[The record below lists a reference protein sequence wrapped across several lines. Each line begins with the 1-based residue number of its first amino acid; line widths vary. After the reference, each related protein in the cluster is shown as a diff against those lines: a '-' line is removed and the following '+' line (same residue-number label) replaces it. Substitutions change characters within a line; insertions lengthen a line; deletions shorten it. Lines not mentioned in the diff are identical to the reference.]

1 MPAKLVQFTGW
12 EAVVEKQIV
21 LKPGQ
26 APRGRQ
32 GYTMYHGTHR
42 DSARAI
48 ITGGFR
54 PSAGGT
60 LGPGVY
66 CSRDIAKA
74 QGYPSGCPPGEH
86 VVLQL
91 KVRVGRVK
99 KIDGQNVA
107 MWHSWQQSGYD
118 TAWLPS
124 TVVGHEEDCV
134 KDPKRVAVKGIAH
147 CGDPATKKALEKLIS
162 QQRQGAESSGRGNE
176 QGVVGRCKGCKMQT
190 PIGHSLEVCW
200 GCDATVCPFMG
211 KHVCKRSS

>member
-1 MPAKLVQFTGW
+1 MPAKSVQFSGW
-12 EAVVEKQIV
+12 EAVVEKQSV

-42 DSARAI
+42 DRARAI
-48 ITGGFR
+48 ITGGFQ

-74 QGYPSGCPPGEH
+74 QGYPSGCPSVEH

-99 KIDGQNVA
+99 KMDGQNVA

-124 TVVGHEEDCV
+124 TVNGREEDCV
-134 KDPKRVAVKGIAH
+134 KDPKRVAVNGIAH
-147 CGDPATKKALEKLIS
+147 CGDPATKHALEKLIS
-162 QQRQGAESSGRGNE
+162 QQRQGAESSGRGHE
-176 QGVVGRCKGCKMQT
+176 QGIVAGCKRCKKQT
-190 PIGHSLEVCW
+190 PIGHSLEVCL
-200 GCDATVCPFMG
+200 GCGATVCPFMD
-211 KHVCKRSS
+211 KHVCKKSS

>member
-1 MPAKLVQFTGW
+1 MPAKLVQFTCW
-12 EAVVEKQIV
+12 EVVVEKQIV

-54 PSAGGT
+54 PLAGGT
-60 LGPGVY
+60 LDPGVY

-74 QGYPSGCPPGEH
+74 KGYPGGCPTGEH

-99 KIDGQNVA
+99 KMDRQNVA
-107 MWHSWQQSGYD
+107 MWCSWQQSGYD

-124 TVVGHEEDCV
+124 TVIGHEEDCV

-147 CGDPATKKALEKLIS
+147 CGDPATKQALKKLIS
-162 QQRQGAESSGRGNE
+162 QQRHGVESSGR
-176 QGVVGRCKGCKMQT
+176 VVGGCKECKMQT

-200 GCDATVCPFMG
+200 GCGATVCPFMD

>member
-1 MPAKLVQFTGW
+1 EKMEFSSRSWCGW

-32 GYTMYHGTHR
+32 GYTMYHGTHH
-42 DSARAI
+42 DSTRAI

-54 PSAGGT
+54 
-60 LGPGVY
+60 
-66 CSRDIAKA
+66 RDIANA
-74 QGYPSGCPPGEH
+74 QGYPGGCPTGEH

-99 KIDGQNVA
+99 KMDMQNVA
-107 MWHSWQQSGYD
+107 MWCSWQQSRYD

-124 TVVGHEEDCV
+124 TVIGHEEDWV
-134 KDPKRVAVKGIAH
+134 KDPKRVAVNGIAH
-147 CGDPATKKALEKLIS
+147 CGDPATKQALEKLIS
-162 QQRQGAESSGRGNE
+162 QQRQEAESSGR
-176 QGVVGRCKGCKMQT
+176 VVGGCKWCKMQT

-200 GCDATVCPFMG
+200 GCGTTVCPFMD